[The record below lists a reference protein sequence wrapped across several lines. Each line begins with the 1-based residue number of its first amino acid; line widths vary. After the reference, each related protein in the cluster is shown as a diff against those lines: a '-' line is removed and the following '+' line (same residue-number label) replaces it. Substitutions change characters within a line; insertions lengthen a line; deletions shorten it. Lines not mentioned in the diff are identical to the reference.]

1 MLRPFVRHRL
11 QSVVD
16 MQCRQLQRNVRAHLH
31 QRVQQHMGVEAA
43 AESKFEIGA
52 GFNAQMLKQDA
63 GKGGRGKS

>member
-1 MLRPFVRHRL
+1 
-11 QSVVD
+11 
-16 MQCRQLQRNVRAHLH
+16 LH
-31 QRVQQHMGVEAA
+31 QRVQQHMGIEAA